1 MKIIN
6 KFNEA
11 NIVHVYI
18 KYNMYDIK
26 MSYQFQNLFKKQ
38 LYLALLLHNSK
49 ANYTCHSRKSPYLN
63 KKLFS
68 ADAEIISI
76 YSRYLIH
83 ARKFPFHEARN
94 FVRRTLF
101 QETRLRRYRS
111 QITIQKIR
119 CRRSHRSPLPRGL
132 SQERLGLSLE
142 SRD

>member
-6 KFNEA
+6 KFNET
-11 NIVHVYI
+11 NIVYVYI
-18 KYNMYDIK
+18 KYVWYKDIIPISK
-26 MSYQFQNLFKKQ
+26 FIQKIVIS
-38 LYLALLLHNSK
+38 ALLLHNSK

-132 SQERLGLSLE
+132 S
-142 SRD
+142 